1 MNSSTCMRVSYFI
14 VLLFIFCFS
23 SYQLLAAISLLP
35 ALNQIDELAQAK
47 IKEKK
52 TAGMQVAVLYH
63 GAVIYNKSF
72 GYMAYYNKGKLIKK
86 KEVLGENNIF
96 DLASLTK
103 VVATTQAIMML
114 NYEERLSLEDRVA
127 KYIPE
132 FAVNG
137 KENITIYN
145 LLTHTSG
152 LPAWEPLYLHNKNS
166 KDVILY
172 ISSLPLEY
180 ETGSK
185 SIYSDLGFIIL
196 GEVVARITNMPLD
209 VYTEKYIFSPLNMV
223 DTMYNLPHNL
233 TSRAVPTD
241 WQNLYEQHLINDH
254 ILYKGKAKAT
264 DFKDWRN
271 VTLQGEVEDGNAYYA
286 MQGVSGHAG
295 IFSTMNDLLIWGKM
309 ILGGG
314 SYNGNL
320 LYSKEVRDIYLTPQA
335 SGRAIGFDSNKSYMG
350 NNRPAKTLG
359 HTGFTGNCVALN
371 IPKDIMIIILSNKVN
386 IPMVNFKYTSPKELC
401 TDIMD
406 TVWTTLIP

>member
-1 MNSSTCMRVSYFI
+1 
-14 VLLFIFCFS
+14 
-23 SYQLLAAISLLP
+23 
-35 ALNQIDELAQAK
+35 
-47 IKEKK
+47 
-52 TAGMQVAVLYH
+52 MQVAVLYH

-86 KEVLGENNIF
+86 KEPLGENNIF

-114 NYEERLSLEDRVA
+114 NYEERLRLDDRVA

-152 LPAWEPLYLHNKNS
+152 LPAWEPLYLHSKNP

-172 ISSLPLEY
+172 ISSLPLIY

-185 SIYSDLGFIIL
+185 SVYSDLGFIIL

-223 DTMYNLPHNL
+223 DTMYNLPSSL
-233 TSRAVPTD
+233 KSRAVPTD
-241 WQNLYEQHLINDH
+241 WQNLFEQHLINDH
-254 ILYKGKAKAT
+254 IIYNGNAKST
-264 DFKDWRN
+264 DFKKWRN
-271 VTLQGEVEDGNAYYA
+271 YTLKGEVEDGNAYYA

-295 IFSTMNDLLIWGKM
+295 VFSTMNDLIIWGKM
-309 ILGGG
+309 ILSGG

-320 LYSKEVRDIYLTPQA
+320 LYSKEVRDIFLTPQP

-350 NNRPAKTLG
+350 NNRPAKTIG

-371 IPKDIMIIILSNKVN
+371 VQKDIMVIILSNKVN
-386 IPMVNFKYTSPKELC
+386 IPMVGFKYTTPKELC

-406 TVWTTLIP
+406 TVWVTLTIN